1 MQAIPRR
8 QANDAVYEELLENI
22 KSGRWARGEK
32 LPSEYELCEMLQVS
46 RATIRTALQRL
57 KALGL
62 IEVKHGKGSYVL
74 DSYDVFKFAP
84 DSLQLSLTKK
94 EFSDISVLRQIIE
107 PKAIELALKRNDAQA
122 VKEARTAYEDMAES
136 AKTGDLEEFSR
147 QDCRFHL
154 ALLLASGNELFI
166 QIAGIFK
173 EQFFRYFYELNK
185 FMLKEIDGK
194 TIIAFDPDNP
204 EDPHAKIYKAL
215 CEMDTDSAVNA
226 TQDILLSNRQ
236 RYEANLELFPD
247 ELK

>member
-8 QANDAVYEELLENI
+8 QANDAAYEELLENI
-22 KSGRWARGEK
+22 KNGKWARGEK
-32 LPSEYELCEMLQVS
+32 LPSEHELCEMLQVS

-74 DSYDVFKFAP
+74 NTYDMFKFAP

-107 PKAIELALKRNDAQA
+107 PKAIELALKFNDVQA
-122 VKEARTAYEDMAES
+122 IEEVRSAYEGMTES
-136 AKTGDLEEFSR
+136 ARMGNLEDYSR
-147 QDCRFHL
+147 HDCRFHL

-185 FMLKEIDGK
+185 FMLKETDGK
-194 TIIAFDPDNP
+194 TIIAFEPNDP
-204 EDPHAKIYKAL
+204 EDPHTKIYKAL
-215 CEMDTDSAVNA
+215 CERDTDSAVSA
-226 TQDILLSNRQ
+226 AQDILLSNRQ
-236 RYEANLELFPD
+236 RYEVNLECFPD